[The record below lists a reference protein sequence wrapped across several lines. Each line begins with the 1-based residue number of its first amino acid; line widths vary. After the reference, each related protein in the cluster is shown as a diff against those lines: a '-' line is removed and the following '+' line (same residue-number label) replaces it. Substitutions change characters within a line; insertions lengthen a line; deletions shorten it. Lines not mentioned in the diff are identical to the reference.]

1 MSYSLGQGA
10 LTTAQADR
18 DLGWTK
24 AKLKSYWDARAKAC
38 QEFSDEGEC
47 LAQVA
52 RHVPVT
58 FGGLGDT
65 GRDIMSATTIIAGLI
80 ASPDA
85 TLRRH
90 GPPLVAAAD
99 QHVIGPMVD
108 KLGGAMAPYLIKYL
122 TPALAVLYVLGGVS
136 AYFSFKTAKKLQAN
150 PSRRRRRRRRRTSR
164 R

>member
-1 MSYSLGQGA
+1 MSYSLGQGV
-10 LTTAQADR
+10 LTAAQANR
-18 DLGWTK
+18 DMGWTH

-38 QEFSDEGEC
+38 QEFADEGEC

-58 FGGLGDT
+58 FAGMGDT
-65 GRDIMSATTIIAGLI
+65 GTDIMNATSIVAGLI

-90 GPPLVAAAD
+90 GPAIVAASD
-99 QHVIGPMVD
+99 RHVIGPMVD
-108 KLGGAMAPYLIKYL
+108 KLGEAMAPYLIKYMM
-122 TPALAVLYVLGGVS
+122 PPLAVLYVLGGLS
-136 AYFSFKTAKKLQAN
+136 AYFSFNAAKKLQAN
-150 PSRRRRRRRRRTSR
+150 PSRRRRRRRRTSR